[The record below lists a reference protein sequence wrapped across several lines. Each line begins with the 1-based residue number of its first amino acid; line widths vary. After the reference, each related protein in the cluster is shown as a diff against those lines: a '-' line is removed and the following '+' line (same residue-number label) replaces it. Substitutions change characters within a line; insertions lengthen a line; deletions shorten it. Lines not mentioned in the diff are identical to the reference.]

1 MTQNRSIATTQR
13 ILKSTAIPTK
23 TVEARKA
30 WLRMDEK
37 FTRLPM
43 HFKVGSDKLPSIT
56 DELEPTT
63 KKQYFQ
69 SPKCPGLLEFS
80 VAPTHSSLRKTTIF
94 KIAEQKL
101 NTPQSMATDFDCLRY
116 KTEYLVTL
124 ASDWAA
130 CIAWCFSVAV
140 GPGLVLPCPFLYPYK
155 SMFLRVFFF
164 ERVV

>member
-56 DELEPTT
+56 DELEL
-63 KKQYFQ
+63 KKRWILKLVILILGA
-69 SPKCPGLLEFS
+69 SKII
-80 VAPTHSSLRKTTIF
+80 LRENKGCRD
-94 KIAEQKL
+94 
-101 NTPQSMATDFDCLRY
+101 S
-116 KTEYLVTL
+116 
-124 ASDWAA
+124 
-130 CIAWCFSVAV
+130 
-140 GPGLVLPCPFLYPYK
+140 K
-155 SMFLRVFFF
+155 S
-164 ERVV
+164 